1 MHVALASLLSREPI
15 NHGGGF
21 ISLVELNASSSSI
34 PSNSPIVQYYI
45 IQYRREEKWKYPSCA
60 PPSYI
65 ILPFLDRTALCRT
78 CVSPHHSCGDP
89 NAVVFT
95 LFGGWFHSKFYPLG
109 STVDLCL
116 YIACLID
123 HQRLQSGRRNSHR
136 HASTRKSPKSK
147 SKSQSQA
154 TPDKSA
160 HIVKSLGCVT
170 HYVARA

>member
-1 MHVALASLLSREPI
+1 MEVSFVR
-15 NHGGGF
+15 
-21 ISLVELNASSSSI
+21 SSKLYYFAI
-34 PSNSPIVQYYI
+34 PGQNRP
-45 IQYRREEKWKYPSCA
+45 
-60 PPSYI
+60 
-65 ILPFLDRTALCRT
+65 LPHLCE
-78 CVSPHHSCGDP
+78 PHHSCGDP

-147 SKSQSQA
+147 SQSQA

-170 HYVARA
+170 YYVARARGQRKQIKYS